1 VLAQAGD
8 LCNLGL
14 AQKRAGMWLASLAS
28 YDQCLVLIAE
38 ALEAAEEL
46 AQARAAK
53 KQQQQQQQQQRRRGS
68 KRARDTE
75 PPVTSSGASAFLTAA
90 TVRIVT
96 HGGHCTRTAGQ
107 TQTMRTCAKRLVAAR

>member
-1 VLAQAGD
+1 MLAQAGD

-38 ALEAAEEL
+38 ALEAAEER

-96 HGGHCTRTAGQ
+96 HSGHCTRTAGQ
-107 TQTMRTCAKRLVAAR
+107 TQTMRTCAKRLAAAR